1 MQYIAQGYMLQ
12 KRTKEMYLKKKKRNL
27 KKKVLFNIFKFLG
40 VFLVM
45 TKEK

>member
-12 KRTKEMYLKKKKRNL
+12 KRTKEMSLKKKRNL

>member
-12 KRTKEMYLKKKKRNL
+12 KKNKRDVFKKKKKL
-27 KKKVLFNIFKFLG
+27 KKKVFFNIFKFLG